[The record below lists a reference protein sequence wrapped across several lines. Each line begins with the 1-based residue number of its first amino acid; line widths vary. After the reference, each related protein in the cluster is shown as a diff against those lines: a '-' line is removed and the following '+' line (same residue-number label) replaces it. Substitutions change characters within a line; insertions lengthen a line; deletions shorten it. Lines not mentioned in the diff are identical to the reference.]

1 MLGKFPKSFK
11 KSKKIWPEVTLP
23 CQPLAYYDLSNLDL
37 YYQLLRCWE
46 SQKQE
51 VSVDR
56 RLLKSKEGNSKPLL
70 SNVNHWMYSVPLLS
84 YWCHFELYKFFF
96 FNKAMETLVVNTD
109 PARIAL
115 LLHKN
120 PSDTSNVTFCCKRQF
135 HDTTRAIGQR
145 WALKCKKMNCGSLDG
160 TLTRL
165 PDVGIFPSIYGR
177 VPGWRTA
184 HARTKGGFGCSP
196 G

>member
-1 MLGKFPKSFK
+1 
-11 KSKKIWPEVTLP
+11 
-23 CQPLAYYDLSNLDL
+23 
-37 YYQLLRCWE
+37 
-46 SQKQE
+46 
-51 VSVDR
+51 
-56 RLLKSKEGNSKPLL
+56 
-70 SNVNHWMYSVPLLS
+70 
-84 YWCHFELYKFFF
+84 
-96 FNKAMETLVVNTD
+96 METLVVNTD

-120 PSDTSNVTFCCKRQF
+120 PSDTSNATFCCKRQF
-135 HDTTRAIGQR
+135 HDTAGAVGQR